1 MPDGIDADLYPA
13 TGDSNNAV
21 VAKRIAYAVR
31 ALKRRYYEARNQGR
45 LKRFVIS
52 TTNRSL
58 TRKVDYW
65 KFIGIGLKAPDSV
78 PVEDPYDGLNNS
90 GWKTYYRPNSLD
102 EDYKGHVNNMSPE
115 FFKDILQQFYNDELT
130 WEEAIENFTFH
141 PFVQKRRDHVLTML
155 TLIGQSNPR
164 VGR

>member
-1 MPDGIDADLYPA
+1 LPDGIDADLYPA

-58 TRKVDYW
+58 TRKVDY
-65 KFIGIGLKAPDSV
+65 
-78 PVEDPYDGLNNS
+78 
-90 GWKTYYRPNSLD
+90 
-102 EDYKGHVNNMSPE
+102 
-115 FFKDILQQFYNDELT
+115 
-130 WEEAIENFTFH
+130 
-141 PFVQKRRDHVLTML
+141 
-155 TLIGQSNPR
+155 
-164 VGR
+164 